1 MSVATEG
8 SRDSAGQPSPGN
20 RRLPRRRLAP
30 AAAAVLGLLLVI
42 GFLRSERGRRLWQ
55 RPADWPRTHE
65 FLLANIIPVEI
76 KVYTPVP
83 GLETLFR
90 SCEEETA
97 RLVQVFS
104 RYEPESELSR
114 LNRVPPGETV
124 PISPDMRDLLGR
136 AFTAHEVTDGAFDIT
151 VLPLVRLWQEA
162 GKTGVLPAAA
172 ELERVRAQIGM
183 DKIVFQPE
191 PATIRRQAPD
201 VQFDTGGV
209 SKGYI
214 VDRLVAILREAGVRR
229 ALVNVGGDLRA
240 FGGSAEQSFRIG
252 VQHPRR
258 PSKMIGVIRFTAS
271 AVATS
276 GDYQQYALIDGKR
289 YSHILDPRT
298 GEPVAWS
305 PSVTVLAAD
314 AVTAD
319 ALATGVSVL
328 GADRGLAVIESLRH
342 TECLIVRLQ
351 GKRLD
356 LIMSDGMRQL
366 FSAAP

>member
-1 MSVATEG
+1 
-8 SRDSAGQPSPGN
+8 
-20 RRLPRRRLAP
+20 
-30 AAAAVLGLLLVI
+30 
-42 GFLRSERGRRLWQ
+42 
-55 RPADWPRTHE
+55 
-65 FLLANIIPVEI
+65 
-76 KVYTPVP
+76 
-83 GLETLFR
+83 
-90 SCEEETA
+90 
-97 RLVQVFS
+97 
-104 RYEPESELSR
+104 
-114 LNRVPPGETV
+114 
-124 PISPDMRDLLGR
+124 
-136 AFTAHEVTDGAFDIT
+136 
-151 VLPLVRLWQEA
+151 
-162 GKTGVLPAAA
+162 
-172 ELERVRAQIGM
+172 
-183 DKIVFQPE
+183 
-191 PATIRRQAPD
+191 
-201 VQFDTGGV
+201 
-209 SKGYI
+209 
-214 VDRLVAILREAGVRR
+214 
-229 ALVNVGGDLRA
+229 
-240 FGGSAEQSFRIG
+240 
-252 VQHPRR
+252 
-258 PSKMIGVIRFTAS
+258 MIGVIRFTAS